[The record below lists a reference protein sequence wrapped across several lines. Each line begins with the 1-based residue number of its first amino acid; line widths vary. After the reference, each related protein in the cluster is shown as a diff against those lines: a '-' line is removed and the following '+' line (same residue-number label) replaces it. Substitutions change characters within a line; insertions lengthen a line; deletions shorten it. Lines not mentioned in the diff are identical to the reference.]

1 LNIESSR
8 QTWIGTAGTSAE
20 QNSLHSRQTIR
31 GVRIRMAM
39 AMAMAIAIA
48 SLALL
53 AVASGIVLVAIDGLD
68 VIEIFAWGLIAAVLA
83 TLIALIIRA
92 HGRPQARLLPVLDHV
107 EASLARATRLES
119 LIRNQQW
126 LFWAPML
133 IAFVLLAIASD
144 YRHWTDYTFAVTSMG
159 VVIWGL
165 VYGRD
170 CVLARIEADRH
181 VLQEQAIL
189 LRGIET
195 EGGEQ

>member
-1 LNIESSR
+1 
-8 QTWIGTAGTSAE
+8 
-20 QNSLHSRQTIR
+20 
-31 GVRIRMAM
+31 MAM

-195 EGGEQ
+195 EGGES

>member
-1 LNIESSR
+1 
-8 QTWIGTAGTSAE
+8 
-20 QNSLHSRQTIR
+20 
-31 GVRIRMAM
+31 M

-48 SLALL
+48 SLSLL
-53 AVASGIVLVAIDGLD
+53 VVASGIVLVASDGLD
-68 VIEIFAWGLIAAVLA
+68 VLEIFAWGLIAAVLA
-83 TLIALIIRA
+83 ILIALIMRA
-92 HGRPQARLLPVLDHV
+92 HGRPQARLLPVLEHID
-107 EASLARATRLES
+107 ASLARAARLES

-159 VVIWGL
+159 VAIWGL
-165 VYGRD
+165 LYGRD